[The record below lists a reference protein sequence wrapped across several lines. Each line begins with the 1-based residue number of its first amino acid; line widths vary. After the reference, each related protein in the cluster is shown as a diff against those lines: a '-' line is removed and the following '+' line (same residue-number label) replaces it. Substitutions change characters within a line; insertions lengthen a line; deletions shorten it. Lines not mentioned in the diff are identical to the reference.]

1 MSRVRSHRPTV
12 LAGLCVVLACHAEG
26 EGGTFDFGQTTG
38 TGGTTAPGDT
48 SSGNTT
54 GTGTGT
60 SEGSGSSGG
69 SGGDSSSTAADES
82 SSGGVP
88 TEPCTGLDI
97 LVVIDNSDT
106 MAEEQAKLGMALSP
120 FIAQLNEQLPG
131 ILGSIQIGVITT
143 DAPQMVVAN
152 PSMTCTP
159 YASGTNWMSF
169 GPTLSTEL
177 ACASAVGT
185 MGDPDERPMQMSIEA
200 LGVDLVG
207 DGGFNEG
214 FLREGAPLVL
224 VILTD
229 EEDDF
234 EEITEWG
241 SEGDP
246 ADWVAALAATQGGY
260 EQNVIPLALVGTD
273 PPNACPPF
281 QWDGVTGA
289 EIATRIAEFVGAF
302 PHGAVGDICAAE
314 YMTFLG
320 GTVADVVAACNAH
333 VPE

>member
-1 MSRVRSHRPTV
+1 MSRVRSQRLFV
-12 LAGLCVVLACHAEG
+12 IAGLCTALGCHAEG
-26 EGGTFDFGQTTG
+26 EGGSFDFGQTTG
-38 TGGTTAPGDT
+38 TGGTTAPTGT
-48 SSGNTT
+48 SSGS
-54 GTGTGT
+54 T
-60 SEGSGSSGG
+60 STSGSGSGESSSSGG
-69 SGGDSSSTAADES
+69 SSSSSSTGADES
-82 SSGGVP
+82 SSGGLP

-131 ILGSIQIGVITT
+131 IVGSIQVGVITT

-152 PSMTCTP
+152 PTMTCTP

-169 GPTLSTEL
+169 GPTLATEL

-185 MGDPDERPMQMSIEA
+185 MGDPDERPMQMAIES
-200 LGVDLVG
+200 LGVELVG

-214 FLREGAPLVL
+214 FLREGAPLL
-224 VILTD
+224 LLILSD

-234 EEITEWG
+234 EAITEWG
-241 SEGDP
+241 SQGDP
-246 ADWVAALAATQGGY
+246 ADWVDALAATQGGY
-260 EQNVIPLALVGTD
+260 VQNVIPLALVGTD

-289 EIATRIAEFVGAF
+289 EIATRIAEFVDAF
-302 PHGAVGDICAAE
+302 PHGGVGDICAAE

-320 GTVADVVAACNAH
+320 GAVADVVAACNAH